1 MKFRALLI
9 PDCGDTIVTR
19 SWPNAMDCRS
29 HARAE
34 AKLHFRRVSAVTV
47 IEIVILEGPDP
58 IEHFLEKRRTP

>member
-9 PDCGDTIVTR
+9 PDCGDAISTR
-19 SWPNAMDCRS
+19 SWRNAMDCRS

-34 AKLHFRRVSAVTV
+34 AKLHFRRVSAVQI

-58 IEHFLEKRRTP
+58 IEQFLEKRRIP